1 LFICSNLINN
11 GLTFTIIRTETKVYS
26 WIARHLH
33 THTHT
38 THAHVHICRDL
49 STFTSIAEADDREA
63 EEREV

>member
-1 LFICSNLINN
+1 MDCQ
-11 GLTFTIIRTETKVYS
+11 TP
-26 WIARHLH
+26 AH